1 MNRCPSGYYG
11 DPRHECTCSR
21 RMVDNYQKRISGPM
35 MDRIDIHIDVPAVE
49 YEKLSGKTLG
59 ESSASIR
66 ARVEAARERQGKRFE
81 DTGLYCNAD
90 MGPAEVRK
98 FCALD
103 EAGRGLIKTAMRQL
117 GLSARAYHRVL
128 KLARTI
134 ADLAGNESIET
145 PHLAEALQ
153 YRRRQGE

>member
-1 MNRCPSGYYG
+1 
-11 DPRHECTCSR
+11 
-21 RMVDNYQKRISGPM
+21 MVDNYQKRISGPM

-59 ESSASIR
+59 EPSASIR
-66 ARVEAARERQGKRFE
+66 ARVEAARERQRQRFE
-81 DTGLYCNAD
+81 GTDLHCNAD

-98 FCALD
+98 FCALND
-103 EAGRGLIKTAMRQL
+103 TGRGLIKTAMRQL

-134 ADLAGNESIET
+134 ADLAGEESIET

-153 YRRRQGE
+153 YRRRQRE